1 MPDERPSL
9 LRILQADLASL
20 LALIFLV
27 VYWGFYLL
35 DALVL
40 NNQMAALPAPLLAG
54 TLAGVGILI
63 WRLNF
68 VLELFQRG
76 SEAAAVV
83 EDVGVWRTHLTV
95 HLMYTVRGQRYFH
108 ALSMLPTQRT
118 LAITRCDEL
127 IVLYDPD
134 NPRRILIKDLYL

>member
-9 LRILQADLASL
+9 LRILQVDLASL
-20 LALIFLV
+20 LALIFLLV
-27 VYWGFYLL
+27 FWGFYLL

-40 NNQMAALPAPLLAG
+40 DNRIASLPVPLLAG
-54 TLAGVGILI
+54 TLAGLGTLI
-63 WRLNF
+63 WRLSF

-83 EDVGVWRTHLTV
+83 EDVGAWRTHLTV
-95 HLMYTVRGQRYFH
+95 HLVYTVRGQRYFH
-108 ALSMLPTQRT
+108 ALSLLPTQRT
-118 LAITRCDEL
+118 VAVSNRDEV

-134 NPRRILIKDLYL
+134 NPRRVLIKDLYL